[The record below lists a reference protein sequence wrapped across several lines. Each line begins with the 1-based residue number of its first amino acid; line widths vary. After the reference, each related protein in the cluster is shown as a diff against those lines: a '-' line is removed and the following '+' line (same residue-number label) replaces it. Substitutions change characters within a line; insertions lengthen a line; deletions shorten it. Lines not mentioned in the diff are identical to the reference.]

1 MSCLIGLSSV
11 GFTMLIWMIVY
22 IVVLHLFSLEVVLL
36 VAVGERVMV
45 TVEILCDGGYLE
57 MGLVVLP
64 PVFSF
69 Y

>member
-1 MSCLIGLSSV
+1 
-11 GFTMLIWMIVY
+11 MIVY

-36 VAVGERVMV
+36 GAVGERVMV
-45 TVEILCDGGYLE
+45 TVETLCDGGYLE